1 MVKLK
6 SPEVMRPERQHSAA
20 ASEVVTMPLTKDEQ
34 HVDQYARSAGERPR
48 AASKSD
54 GLNFHAAQYTAP
66 KKAAHGATLV
76 TRSIVARRRK
86 DGSL

>member
-1 MVKLK
+1 
-6 SPEVMRPERQHSAA
+6 
-20 ASEVVTMPLTKDEQ
+20 MPLTKDEQ

-76 TRSIVARRRK
+76 ARSMARRRAICLVGRRGLAAEVAAEK
-86 DGSL
+86 NVEL

>member
-1 MVKLK
+1 
-6 SPEVMRPERQHSAA
+6 
-20 ASEVVTMPLTKDEQ
+20 MPFTKDEQ

-66 KKAAHGATLV
+66 KKAAHGTTLV
-76 TRSIVARRRK
+76 EVHGETPSNYDVAALPEK
-86 DGSL
+86 NVTL

>member
-1 MVKLK
+1 
-6 SPEVMRPERQHSAA
+6 
-20 ASEVVTMPLTKDEQ
+20 MPLTKDEQ

-54 GLNFHAAQYTAP
+54 GLNFQAAQYTAP

-76 TRSIVARRRK
+76 ARSMARRRAITT
-86 DGSL
+86 SLVELRARRMLSCEACVV